1 MSFRLQFFTYN
12 ENFLPFIGNESFV
25 DSSDNIFTI
34 IIGKNGSGK
43 SRALSTITNIMCS
56 LYVGNKLL
64 KRAHTFPKRFSYG
77 EDFIDLRAIKN
88 EVDYLIKLKGRSIF
102 IDEYYNQQTNNCCPE
117 KLIAVSTSPFDKFPE
132 EYEYFSSYKE
142 LSSSFYSYYGV
153 GGAPK
158 SRAVKSL
165 IERILFSLIDNPHG
179 SNNYA
184 IMNAMS
190 FLGFQPQFRVAFRL
204 RHSIDKFMKN
214 LNELDEEKFLSFVS
228 DSIKKNIKYFSEKR
242 EYSYDKLSESF
253 VALNDYYSFKGLSQR
268 NITFDFSFNNDSP
281 MVEDV
286 SFLRKVRVLVDLGI
300 LSISDVVIYSDSVDY
315 FDESF
320 GSESRSAININDIS
334 SGQKCLLLSVLS
346 IAASITNDSLVLI
359 DEPEISLHPEWQE
372 TYIQLLTNSFK
383 SYKGCH
389 FIIATHSPQIISN
402 LPKANCFVS
411 DMETESVISSSEQYH
426 KSADFQLATLFNAP
440 GNENEYLKRLAIN
453 ILTLIS
459 VDKFDAEKHSSDL
472 SILKQSKMK
481 LDNDDSVKKL
491 IELIETY
498 ERMIND

>member
-12 ENFLPFIGNESFV
+12 ENFLPFIGSDLCV
-25 DSSDNIFTI
+25 RSSENIFTI

-43 SRALSTITNIMCS
+43 SRALSTITNILCS

-77 EDFIDLRAIKN
+77 EDFIDCRVINN

-102 IDEYYNQQTNNCCPE
+102 IDEYYNQQIDNCCPK

-132 EYEYFSSYKE
+132 EYEYFPSYKE
-142 LSSSFYSYYGV
+142 SSSNFYSYYGV

-158 SRAVKSL
+158 NRAVKSL
-165 IERILFSLIDNPHG
+165 IERILFSLIDNPNG
-179 SNNYA
+179 GNNHA
-184 IMNAMS
+184 IMNAMN
-190 FLGFQPQFRVAFRL
+190 FLGFQPRFRVSFRL
-204 RHSIDKFMKN
+204 RHSIEKFMKN
-214 LNELDEEKFLSFVS
+214 LNELDEEKFISFTS
-228 DSIKKNIKYFSEKR
+228 DSIKKNIKYFSDKR
-242 EYSYDKLSESF
+242 EYSYDKLRESF
-253 VALNDYYSFKGLSQR
+253 IALNDYYNFKGLSQR
-268 NITFDFSFNNDSP
+268 NISFDFNFYNDSP
-281 MVEDV
+281 MVEDI
-286 SFLRKVRVLVDLGI
+286 SFLRKIRVLVDLGI
-300 LSISDVVIYSDSVDY
+300 LSLSDVIIYSDSIDY
-315 FDESF
+315 FDEII
-320 GSESRSAININDIS
+320 GSESKSAININDIS

-346 IAASITNDSLVLI
+346 IAASITDDSLVLI

-372 TYIQLLTNSFK
+372 TYIQLLTKSFN

-389 FIIATHSPQIISN
+389 FIIATHSPQVISN
-402 LPKANCFVS
+402 LPKTNCFVS

-459 VDKFDAEKHSSDL
+459 VNKFDAEKHSFDL
-472 SILKQSKMK
+472 SILKQSKTK

-498 ERMIND
+498 EGMVND